1 MPNNYYQI
9 GLKDALI
16 QMMKFNNVTD
26 IDGNI
31 SL

>member
-16 QMMKFNNVTD
+16 QIMELNNVTN